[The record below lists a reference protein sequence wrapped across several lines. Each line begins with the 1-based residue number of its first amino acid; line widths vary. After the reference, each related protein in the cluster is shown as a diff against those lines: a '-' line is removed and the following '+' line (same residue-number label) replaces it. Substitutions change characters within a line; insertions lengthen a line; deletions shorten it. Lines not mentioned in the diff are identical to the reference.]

1 MDTRVATTKIRIQ
14 QWVVVFQ
21 DRAQSGLKV
30 DDYCKQHQLSRNSYY
45 YWLRRVKEAAL
56 QSVGTKFVELE
67 EPEALISS
75 DHTYKTHSISS
86 NSLAIQMNG
95 VLISV
100 NSNTSKELLTM
111 VLGVVAN
118 VK

>member
-14 QWVVVFQ
+14 QWIDIFQ

-30 DDYCKQHQLSRNSYY
+30 DDYCEQHQLSRNSYY

-67 EPEALISS
+67 EPEAPVSL
-75 DHTYKTHSISS
+75 DHTYNTNNISS
-86 NSLAIQMNG
+86 KSLTIQMNG
-95 VLISV
+95 AFISV
-100 NSNTSKELLTM
+100 NSDTSKELLTM